1 MLFPSRNVPRWI
13 IFLIDTF
20 LAMVSLLLA
29 YLLRFEF
36 SIPSAEITPLIF
48 AFPIYMIVRIV
59 MSLIGKTYAGIIR
72 YSGTEDTLRI
82 VKVIGG
88 GSIFFVLLNL
98 VKYAGWDQ
106 AYFLPFSIIIID
118 AILAAILMIAFRL
131 GVKLAYVEIK
141 NPRSE
146 RKQVV
151 IYGAG
156 ESGIITKRTIDRDG
170 ETRYRVIAFVDDDA
184 SKQGKRMDGVTIYHT
199 EKLNELLLRNSVASV
214 IISIQNPKLKHR
226 RRVIETSIARGVQV
240 LNVPPVNSWING
252 ELSFNQIKDVK
263 IDDLL
268 GREVI
273 KLKDGKVEA
282 TLSGKTVLVTGAA
295 GSIGSGLVRQ
305 IIQYSPELVVCLD
318 QAESPIYDLE
328 NEIRNN
334 YPNANLQMVIGDVC
348 RQERMENLFQTFRPE
363 IVFHAAAYKHVPLM
377 ELNPSEAV
385 LTNVFGT
392 KTLVDLS
399 IQSTVETFVLVSTD
413 KAVNPTNVMGS
424 SKRIAEIYAQ
434 SSNGRSKTNFVTTRF
449 GNVLGSNGSVIPLF
463 KKQIEA
469 GGPVTVT
476 HQEVTRYFMTI
487 PEACQLVLEAGAFGQ
502 GGEIFVFDMGESV
515 KILDLAKQMIS
526 LSGLELDKDISI
538 KITGLR
544 PGEKLYEELLNSDEN
559 SLETHHPQ
567 IKIAKVRNYPFKEVH
582 QQITKLVSLFNQQDN
597 DLLVKEMKAIVPEF
611 KSNNSEFS
619 KFDAQTMD

>member
-1 MLFPSRNVPRWI
+1 MQFPSRNVPRWI

-20 LAMVSLLLA
+20 LVMISLFLA
-29 YLLRFEF
+29 YMLRFEF
-36 SIPSAEITPLIF
+36 RIPQVEAGPLIF
-48 AFPIYMIVRIV
+48 AFPIYMIIRII
-59 MSLIGKTYAGIIR
+59 SFLIGRTYAGIIR
-72 YSGTEDTLRI
+72 YTGTEDSIRI
-82 VKVIGG
+82 LKVIIS
-88 GSIFFVLLNL
+88 GSLLFTAFNFLKFF
-98 VKYAGWDQ
+98 YWDG

-118 AILAAILMIAFRL
+118 AILCALLLIVFRL
-131 GVKLAYVEIK
+131 SVKMAYVEIK

-146 RKQVV
+146 RKQVI

-156 ESGIITKRTIDRDG
+156 EAGIITKRTLDRDG
-170 ETRYRVIAFVDDDA
+170 ETRYRVVAFVDDDPK
-184 SKQGKRMDGVTIYHT
+184 KQGKRMEGAQIFHT
-199 EKLNELLLRNSVASV
+199 DKLDELLRSNRIENL
-214 IISIQNPKLKHR
+214 IISIQQPRVRNR
-226 RRVIETSIARGVQV
+226 RRVIETALNRQVQV
-240 LNVPPVNSWING
+240 LNVPPVNQWING

-263 IDDLL
+263 IEDLL

-273 KLKDGKVEA
+273 KLEDGKVDEA
-282 TLSGKTVLVTGAA
+282 IRGKTVLVTGAA

-305 IIQYSPELVVCLD
+305 VSMYNPKRVVAFD

-328 NEIRNN
+328 NELRTLF
-334 YPNANLQMVIGDVC
+334 PDLQLEVVIGDIC
-348 RQERMENLFQTFRPE
+348 RAERVHNVFKTFQPE

-385 LTNVFGT
+385 LTNVFGS
-392 KTLVDLS
+392 KLLVDKA
-399 IQSTVETFVLVSTD
+399 IEFAAETFVLISTD
-413 KAVNPTNVMGS
+413 KAVNPTNVMGG

-434 SSNGRSKTNFVTTRF
+434 SSNERGKTKFVTTRF

-476 HQEVTRYFMTI
+476 HPDVTRYFMTI

-515 KILDLAKQMIS
+515 KIIDLARQMIS
-526 LSGLELDKDISI
+526 LSGLELERDISI

-544 PGEKLYEELLNSDEN
+544 PGEKLYEELLNNEEN
-559 SLETHHPQ
+559 TIPTHHPQ
-567 IKIAKVRNYPFKEVH
+567 IKIAQVRKYPFELVSEKVSR
-582 QQITKLVSLFNQQDN
+582 LVSLFDQQNN
-597 DLLVKEMKAIVPEF
+597 DLLVQEMKEIVPEF

-619 KFDAQTMD
+619 KFDA

>member
-13 IFLIDTF
+13 IFLIDTI
-20 LAMVSLLLA
+20 LVMASLFLA

-36 SIPSAEITPLIF
+36 SIPASEIAPLIF
-48 AFPIYMIVRIV
+48 AFPIYMIVRIILS
-59 MSLIGKTYAGIIR
+59 MIGKTYAGIIR
-72 YSGTEDTLRI
+72 YSGTEDTIRI
-82 VKVIGG
+82 LKVVVF
-88 GSIFFVLLNL
+88 GSLIFSILNL
-98 VKYAGWDQ
+98 FKFYTWDA

-170 ETRYRVIAFVDDDA
+170 ETRYRVIAFVDDDP
-184 SKQGKRMDGVTIYHT
+184 SKRGKRMDGVTIYHT
-199 EKLNELLLRNSVASV
+199 DKLNDILLRNSVSNV
-214 IISIQNPKLKHR
+214 IISIQNPKIKNR
-226 RRVIETSIARGVQV
+226 RSVIETSIARDVQV

-273 KLKDGKVEA
+273 KLKDGKVED
-282 TLSGKTVLVTGAA
+282 TLTGKTVLVTGAA

-305 IIQYSPELVVCLD
+305 IVQYKPRLIVCLD

-328 NEIRNN
+328 NELRSNHPDIK
-334 YPNANLQMVIGDVC
+334 LEMVIGDIC
-348 RQERMENLFQTFRPE
+348 RRERLENLFETYRPE

-392 KTLVDLS
+392 KTLVDLA
-399 IQSTVETFVLVSTD
+399 IENKVDTFV
-413 KAVNPTNVMGS
+413 
-424 SKRIAEIYAQ
+424 
-434 SSNGRSKTNFVTTRF
+434 
-449 GNVLGSNGSVIPLF
+449 
-463 KKQIEA
+463 
-469 GGPVTVT
+469 
-476 HQEVTRYFMTI
+476 
-487 PEACQLVLEAGAFGQ
+487 
-502 GGEIFVFDMGESV
+502 
-515 KILDLAKQMIS
+515 
-526 LSGLELDKDISI
+526 
-538 KITGLR
+538 
-544 PGEKLYEELLNSDEN
+544 
-559 SLETHHPQ
+559 
-567 IKIAKVRNYPFKEVH
+567 
-582 QQITKLVSLFNQQDN
+582 
-597 DLLVKEMKAIVPEF
+597 
-611 KSNNSEFS
+611 
-619 KFDAQTMD
+619 